1 MGENKSSEAF
11 LSKLALGHYGLAKT
25 YWLFGFLING
35 IFEIIAHVV
44 DANMQLDVIGV
55 GTYLVVWLVN
65 LVYFVF
71 WFKGLWRAASVYD
84 GRRLWAI
91 LAKISAVLGAVSIG
105 RNVFFTGLVFLQI

>member
-25 YWLFGFLING
+25 YWLFGFLINK

-55 GTYLVVWLVN
+55 GT
-65 LVYFVF
+65 
-71 WFKGLWRAASVYD
+71 
-84 GRRLWAI
+84 
-91 LAKISAVLGAVSIG
+91 
-105 RNVFFTGLVFLQI
+105 